1 MQKSIASNIFYKI
14 LLNTFN
20 IILPILV
27 GPYAYRTLG
36 ANSIGTVNVAET
48 FFNYFFVFAVFGVYQ
63 YGLREISLI
72 KNDKRKV
79 SKLFTS
85 LYVINFTTSIL
96 ALLAFL
102 LFSYIGYGHESLF
115 PVLLIFGFNFI
126 SNMFYVEW
134 FNEAYENYDFIT
146 KKTVI
151 VRLIY
156 VVLLFSFI
164 HGVDDYKTFAGL
176 LVLSTFLN
184 HSISFVYV
192 KRQVKFDFSD
202 LTIIPHLKPL
212 LLVLIFSNANIL
224 YTQLDRLVLGVYV
237 GKVEV
242 AYYVMAFQIMT
253 IINTLML
260 SVVQVTV
267 PRLSYLS
274 GNASEMEY
282 ESLLNKISKVYFITL
297 FPAAI
302 GLMLIAHG
310 AVVIYGGQEFAKAGD
325 TLIVF
330 AFYMITVGIES
341 ILSNQIIYVKK
352 KESIL
357 VRFLFIC
364 GFINLASN
372 IALIFFHILTPTTA
386 IFTTT
391 IANCFLITFEYIYV
405 KKKLKVNYT
414 LFDIHKLKYLF
425 YSLTFVP
432 IAFVIKMI
440 VSGQILQVVLVII
453 TCGLTYALILFITKD
468 EILFSLLEKIL
479 ARFKKA

>member
-1 MQKSIASNIFYKI
+1 MQKSIVSNIFYKI
-14 LLNTFN
+14 LLNIFN

-27 GPYAYRTLG
+27 GPYAYRMLG
-36 ANSIGTVNVAET
+36 ANSIGTVNYAET
-48 FFNYFFVFAVFGVYQ
+48 IFNYFFIFAVFGVYQ
-63 YGLREISLI
+63 YGLREMSLI
-72 KNDKRKV
+72 KNDKGKV

-96 ALLAFL
+96 ALLSFL
-102 LFSYIGYGHESLF
+102 LFSYIGYGNENLF

-126 SNMFYVEW
+126 SNIFYVEW
-134 FNEAYENYDFIT
+134 FNEAHENYDFIT
-146 KKTVI
+146 KKTVV

-156 VVLLFSFI
+156 VVLLFSLV
-164 HGVDDYKTFAGL
+164 HGVNDYKTFACL

-184 HSISFVYV
+184 HFISFIYV
-192 KRQVKFDFSD
+192 KRQVKFDFSN

-212 LLVLIFSNANIL
+212 VLVVIFSNANIL
-224 YTQLDRLVLGVYV
+224 YTQLDRLVLGAYA
-237 GKVEV
+237 GKIEV
-242 AYYVMAFQIMT
+242 AFYVMAFQIMT

-260 SVVQVTV
+260 SVVQVTI

-274 GNASEMEY
+274 GNAAENEY

-302 GLMLIAHG
+302 GLMLIAHK
-310 AVVIYGGQEFAKAGD
+310 AVIIYGGKEFAPAGN
-325 TLIVF
+325 TLIIF

-352 KESIL
+352 KENIL

-364 GFINLASN
+364 GFVNLASN
-372 IALIFFHILTPTTA
+372 IALIFFDILTPTTA

-391 IANCFLITFEYIYV
+391 IANMGLITLEYMYI

-414 LFDIHKLKYLF
+414 LFDIQKLKYLF
-425 YSLTFVP
+425 YSLTFLP
-432 IAFVIKMI
+432 IAFIIDKL
-440 VSGQILQVVLVII
+440 VSGQIIQFTLVILI
-453 TCGLTYALILFITKD
+453 CGLTYILILFVTKD
-468 EILFSLLEKIL
+468 EILLALQGKL
-479 ARFKKA
+479 QARFKKE